1 MKKNVNVYTCIIALL
16 CCTAIIDI
24 IIQLYSIKNKFK
36 EIIINISEN
45 KPGGYHSTYD
55 YYSSTLVPY
64 ILYFTLYKTVE
75 WSPSA
80 LLWMINV
87 MWAVVAAA
95 TAKLLQSCPTL
106 CDHIDGFSRQ
116 EHWSGLPFPS
126 PVRASE
132 KWKWSRSVVSDSGDS
147 MDCSPPGS
155 SIHGIFQARVLEW
168 GAICLLQNESR
179 GCALYK
185 IT

>member
-80 LLWMINV
+80 LL
-87 MWAVVAAA
+87 
-95 TAKLLQSCPTL
+95 
-106 CDHIDGFSRQ
+106 
-116 EHWSGLPFPS
+116 
-126 PVRASE
+126 
-132 KWKWSRSVVSDSGDS
+132 
-147 MDCSPPGS
+147 
-155 SIHGIFQARVLEW
+155 
-168 GAICLLQNESR
+168 
-179 GCALYK
+179 
-185 IT
+185 

>member
-1 MKKNVNVYTCIIALL
+1 MPVAVSCWSLAETMTILQSDYPL
-16 CCTAIIDI
+16 
-24 IIQLYSIKNKFK
+24 IKNKFK

-106 CDHIDGFSRQ
+106 CDHIDG
-116 EHWSGLPFPS
+116 
-126 PVRASE
+126 
-132 KWKWSRSVVSDSGDS
+132 
-147 MDCSPPGS
+147 SPPGFPVP
-155 SIHGIFQARVLEW
+155 GILQARTVEWVAISFSNEWTVKILEKSAGEFFHYFINGNLIQVW
-168 GAICLLQNESR
+168 NKVQHP
-179 GCALYK
+179 
-185 IT
+185 